1 MVAAIGAKVNRD
13 QRVYFRDRLRQA
25 RSVVLDDAEN
35 FVAVSHEVERLGR
48 FLSAGSGNGLNA
60 YEASILKLAQRS
72 PLAEHVPQL
81 WPQCHIDV
89 AVLYKLHRRAR
100 NDAIHEGASAR
111 SAAAHAVPL
120 ALILEDALMDDDREV
135 SHVMVRDPVCAS
147 MWQPISFVRQT
158 LLANSFS
165 CLPVQRG
172 EGEAARWGL
181 VSDFAVARFLRSAS
195 GQAERRRR
203 LATPLGEAIG
213 ADGGVQLDDPYI
225 CRPHEAIDVALAA
238 SGGRPVLV
246 VGEDDTV
253 LLGIATPF
261 DML

>member
-1 MVAAIGAKVNRD
+1 MGRGLGDYETAILTLA
-13 QRVYFRDRLRQA
+13 RL
-25 RSVVLDDAEN
+25 
-35 FVAVSHEVERLGR
+35 
-48 FLSAGSGNGLNA
+48 
-60 YEASILKLAQRS
+60 S
-72 PLAEHVPQL
+72 PLATEVPRF

-120 ALILEDALMDDDREV
+120 ALILEDALMEDDREV

-158 LLANSFS
+158 LLANSYSF
-165 CLPVQRG
+165 LPVQRA
-172 EGEAARWGL
+172 EAEAVRWAL
-181 VSDFAVARFLRSAS
+181 VSDFAVACYLRSAPS
-195 GQAERRRR
+195 NGDRRRR
-203 LATPLGEAIG
+203 LATPLGEAMG
-213 ADGGVQLDDPYI
+213 TDGGLELVDPYI
-225 CRPHEAIDVALAA
+225 CGPDEPIDRALAA
-238 SGGRPVLV
+238 SLGRPVLI
-246 VGEDDTV
+246 VGGDSTV